1 MRKGEIDIITLGCSK
16 NLVDAERLMRQ
27 LELAGYRCVH
37 DSSMPKGEIAI
48 INTCG
53 FIGDAKEE
61 SIEMI
66 LQFAERKNKGK
77 LRKLYVM
84 GCLSQRYRE
93 ELPTEIPEVDK
104 WFGKFD
110 YMGIVDECTNERLKE
125 LPTDYSLEFKGKDYE
140 RTLTTPKH
148 YAYLKIA
155 EGCNR
160 YCSYCAIPLITGRFT
175 SRKMENILD
184 EVRWLVNEGVKEF
197 NVIAQD
203 LSSYGL
209 DLYGEHRLAQLID
222 EMAQIEGV
230 EWIRLHYAY
239 PTDFPYDILPV
250 MAKHSNVCKY
260 MDIALQHC
268 SSNVLEKMRRHIT
281 CEEQNAL
288 IERIRKEVPGI
299 CIRTTLLVG
308 HPGETQEDFDEL
320 CEWVKKMRRHITC
333 EEQNALIE
341 RIRKEV
347 PGICIRTT
355 LLVGHPGE
363 TQEDFDELCEWV
375 KKMRFDRM
383 GAFAYSEEEGTFA
396 ARHYTDDI
404 PQTEKERRV
413 DILMTL
419 QQSISS
425 EILSQMVGTKQ
436 RIVIDREEEEY
447 YIGRTQYD
455 SPEVDCEVLI
465 EKSKMENR
473 TSGTNELKIGEFYTV
488 NIIKSEDFDLYAK
501 L

>member
-27 LELAGYRCVH
+27 LELVGYRCVH
-37 DSSMPKGEIAI
+37 DSPQPKGEIAI

-66 LQFAERKNKGK
+66 LQFADCKNRGK

-84 GCLSQRYRE
+84 GCLSQRYAK
-93 ELPTEIPEVDK
+93 ELPTEIPEVDG

-110 YMGIVDECTNERLKE
+110 YLGIVNEVQEARGERLE
-125 LPTDYSLEFKGKDYE
+125 VRGEDYE
-140 RTLTTPKH
+140 RTLTTPSH

-160 YCSYCAIPLITGRFT
+160 YCSYCAIPLITGKFT
-175 SRKMENILD
+175 SRAIEDILE
-184 EVRWLVNEGVKEF
+184 EVKWLVSKGVKEL

-209 DLYGEHRLAQLID
+209 DLYGEHRLAELLD
-222 EMAQIEGV
+222 KMAQIEGV
-230 EWIRLHYAY
+230 MWIRIHYTY

-250 MAKHSNVCKY
+250 MAKHSNICKY

-268 SSNVLEKMRRHIT
+268 SDNMLKLMRRHIT
-281 CEEQNAL
+281 RKEQDAL
-288 IERIRKEVPGI
+288 IARIRQEVPGI
-299 CIRTTLLVG
+299 CLRTTLLVG
-308 HPGETQEDFDEL
+308 HPGETTEDFEEL
-320 CEWVKKMRRHITC
+320 CDWVKEMK
-333 EEQNALIE
+333 
-341 RIRKEV
+341 
-347 PGICIRTT
+347 
-355 LLVGHPGE
+355 
-363 TQEDFDELCEWV
+363 
-375 KKMRFDRM
+375 FDRL
-383 GAFAYSEEEGTFA
+383 GAFAYSEEEGTYA
-396 ARHYTDDI
+396 ARHYQDVI
-404 PQTEKERRV
+404 PQAEKERRV
-413 DILMTL
+413 DTIMTI
-419 QQSISS
+419 QQAISA
-425 EILSQMVGTKQ
+425 EKLSQMVGTEQ
-436 RIVIDREEEEY
+436 LVIIDRKEHDY

-465 EKSKMENR
+465 LHDENNPL
-473 TSGTNELKIGEFYTV
+473 TIGELYKV
-488 NIIKSEDFDLYAK
+488 NIIKSEDFDLYAS

>member
-27 LELAGYRCVH
+27 LELVGYRCVH
-37 DSSMPKGEIAI
+37 DSAMPKGEIAI

-110 YMGIVDECTNERLKE
+110 YLGIVDELKGERSKV
-125 LPTDYSLEFKGKDYE
+125 KGVEYE

-175 SRKMENILD
+175 SRTMEDILN
-184 EVRWLVNEGVKEF
+184 EVRWLVSEGVREF

-222 EMAQIEGV
+222 EMAKIEGV

-250 MAKHSNVCKY
+250 MAKHPNVCKY

-268 SSNVLEKMRRHIT
+268 SSNVLDKMRRHIT

-288 IERIRKEVPGI
+288 INRIREEVPGI

-308 HPGETQEDFDEL
+308 HPGETEDDFNEL
-320 CEWVKKMRRHITC
+320 CEWVK
-333 EEQNALIE
+333 Q
-341 RIRKEV
+341 
-347 PGICIRTT
+347 
-355 LLVGHPGE
+355 
-363 TQEDFDELCEWV
+363 
-375 KKMRFDRM
+375 MRFDRM

-396 ARHYTDDI
+396 ARHYSDDI
-404 PQTEKERRV
+404 PQEEKERRV
-413 DILMTL
+413 DTLMAL

-436 RIVIDREEEEY
+436 RIVIDREEQEY
-447 YIGRTQYD
+447 YVGRTQYD

-465 EKSKMENR
+465 DKAEK
-473 TSGTNELKIGEFYTV
+473 LQIGEFYVV

>member
-37 DSSMPKGEIAI
+37 DSATPKGEIAI

-66 LQFAERKNKGK
+66 LQFAERKSHRQ

-84 GCLSQRYRE
+84 GCLSQRYAK
-93 ELPTEIPEVDK
+93 ELPAEIPEVDG

-110 YMGIVDECTNERLKE
+110 YMGIVNEVAKE
-125 LPTDYSLEFKGKDYE
+125 NQLAQSKTYE
-140 RTLTTPKH
+140 RTLTTPSH
-148 YAYLKIA
+148 YTYLKIA

-160 YCSYCAIPLITGRFT
+160 YCSYCAIPLITGKFT
-175 SRKMENILD
+175 SRPKEEILD
-184 EVRWLVNEGVKEF
+184 EVRWLVAKGVKEF

-209 DLYGEHRLAQLID
+209 DLYGEHRLAELID
-222 EMAQIEGV
+222 AMAQIQGV

-250 MAKHSNVCKY
+250 MAKHPNVCKY

-268 SSNVLEKMRRHIT
+268 STDVLTKMRRHIT
-281 CEEQNAL
+281 REEQDAL
-288 IERIRKEVPGI
+288 IERIRQEVPGI

-308 HPGETQEDFDEL
+308 HPGETEEDFEEL
-320 CEWVKKMRRHITC
+320 CEWVQQMH
-333 EEQNALIE
+333 
-341 RIRKEV
+341 
-347 PGICIRTT
+347 
-355 LLVGHPGE
+355 
-363 TQEDFDELCEWV
+363 
-375 KKMRFDRM
+375 FDRM

-396 ARHYTDDI
+396 ARHYADDI
-404 PQTEKERRV
+404 PQEVKEQRV
-413 DILMTL
+413 ECLMAI
-419 QQSISS
+419 QQGISA
-425 EILSQMVGTKQ
+425 EILSQMVGSQQ
-436 RIVIDREEEEY
+436 RVVIDREEEAY
-447 YIGRTQYD
+447 YIGRTQFD

-465 EKSKMENR
+465 AKEENQL
-473 TSGTNELKIGEFYTV
+473 NIGEFYNVT
-488 NIIKSEDFDLYAK
+488 IIKSEDFDLYAR

>member
-1 MRKGEIDIITLGCSK
+1 VRKGEIDIITLGCSK
-16 NLVDAERLMRQ
+16 NLVDAERLMHQ
-27 LELAGYRCVH
+27 LQLVGYRCVH
-37 DSSMPKGEIAI
+37 DSATPRGEIAI

-66 LQFAERKNKGK
+66 LQFAERKTKGK

-84 GCLSQRYRE
+84 GCLSQRYAK
-93 ELPTEIPEVDK
+93 ELPAEIPEVDG

-110 YMGIVDECTNERLKE
+110 YLGIVEECAQFRER
-125 LPTDYSLEFKGKDYE
+125 PAGYSLETRGKDYE

-160 YCSYCAIPLITGRFT
+160 YCSYCAIPLITGKFT
-175 SRKMENILD
+175 SRPQEEIVD
-184 EVRWLVNEGVKEF
+184 EVRWLVSQGVKEF

-209 DLYGEHRLAQLID
+209 DLYGEHRLAQLVD
-222 EMAQIEGV
+222 EIAQVKGV
-230 EWIRLHYAY
+230 EWIRLHYTY
-239 PTDFPYDILPV
+239 PTDFPYDLLPV
-250 MAKHSNVCKY
+250 MAKHPNVCKY

-268 SSNVLEKMRRHIT
+268 SDNMLKKMHRHIT
-281 CEEQNAL
+281 REEQDAV
-288 IERIRKEVPGI
+288 ITRIRREVPGI

-308 HPGETQEDFDEL
+308 HPGETEQDFEEL
-320 CEWVKKMRRHITC
+320 CEWVKT
-333 EEQNALIE
+333 
-341 RIRKEV
+341 
-347 PGICIRTT
+347 
-355 LLVGHPGE
+355 
-363 TQEDFDELCEWV
+363 
-375 KKMRFDRM
+375 MRFDRM

-396 ARHYTDDI
+396 AKHYTDDI
-404 PQTEKERRV
+404 PHEEKERRV
-413 DILMTL
+413 ETIMAI
-419 QQSISS
+419 QQGISAD
-425 EILSQMVGTKQ
+425 ILSQMVGTQQ
-436 RIVIDREEEEY
+436 RVVIDREEQAY

-465 EKSKMENR
+465 AKENNR
-473 TSGTNELKIGEFYTV
+473 HLTIGEYYTV
-488 NIIKSEDFDLYAK
+488 TIIKSEDFDLYAS

>member
-37 DSSMPKGEIAI
+37 DSATPKGEIAI

-61 SIEMI
+61 SIDMI
-66 LQFAERKNKGK
+66 LQFAERKSHRQ

-84 GCLSQRYRE
+84 GCLSQRYAK
-93 ELPTEIPEVDK
+93 ELPAEIPEVDG

-110 YMGIVDECTNERLKE
+110 YMGIVNEVAKE
-125 LPTDYSLEFKGKDYE
+125 NQLAQSKTYE
-140 RTLTTPKH
+140 RTLTTPSH
-148 YAYLKIA
+148 YTYLKIA

-160 YCSYCAIPLITGRFT
+160 YCSYCAIPLITGKFT
-175 SRKMENILD
+175 SRPKEEILD
-184 EVRWLVNEGVKEF
+184 EVRWLVAQGVKEF

-209 DLYGEHRLAQLID
+209 DLYGEHRLAELID
-222 EMAQIEGV
+222 AMAQIQGV

-250 MAKHSNVCKY
+250 MAKHPNVCKY

-268 SSNVLEKMRRHIT
+268 SSNVLNKMRRHIT
-281 CEEQNAL
+281 REEQDAL
-288 IERIRKEVPGI
+288 IQRIRQEVPSI

-308 HPGETQEDFDEL
+308 HPGETEEDFEEL
-320 CEWVKKMRRHITC
+320 CEWV
-333 EEQNALIE
+333 E
-341 RIRKEV
+341 
-347 PGICIRTT
+347 
-355 LLVGHPGE
+355 
-363 TQEDFDELCEWV
+363 
-375 KKMRFDRM
+375 KMRFDRM

-396 ARHYTDDI
+396 ARHYADDI
-404 PQTEKERRV
+404 PQEVKEQRV
-413 DILMTL
+413 ERLMAI
-419 QQSISS
+419 QQGISA
-425 EILSQMVGTKQ
+425 EILSQMVGSQQ
-436 RIVIDREEEEY
+436 RIVIDREEEAY

-465 EKSKMENR
+465 AKEENQL
-473 TSGTNELKIGEFYTV
+473 NIGEFYNVT
-488 NIIKSEDFDLYAK
+488 IIKSEDFDLYAR

>member
-1 MRKGEIDIITLGCSK
+1 MKKGEIDIITLGCSK

-37 DSSMPKGEIAI
+37 DSANPKGEIAI

-66 LQFAERKNKGK
+66 LQFAERKTQGK

-93 ELPTEIPEVDK
+93 ELPAEIPEVDK

-110 YMGIVDECTNERLKE
+110 YMGIVEECASAQFRGR
-125 LPTDYSLEFKGKDYE
+125 PAGYSLKAKGSDYE

-160 YCSYCAIPLITGRFT
+160 YCSYCATPLITGRFT
-175 SRKMENILD
+175 SRKMEDVLD
-184 EVRWLVNEGVKEF
+184 EVRWLVGEGVKEF

-209 DLYGEHRLAQLID
+209 DLYGEHRLAQLVD

-230 EWIRLHYAY
+230 EWIRLHYTY
-239 PTDFPYDILPV
+239 PTDFPYDLLPV
-250 MAKHSNVCKY
+250 MAKHKNVCKY

-268 SSNVLEKMRRHIT
+268 SDNMLKKMHRHIT
-281 CEEQNAL
+281 REEQDAV
-288 IERIRKEVPGI
+288 IARIRREVPGI

-308 HPGETQEDFDEL
+308 HPGETEEDFYEL
-320 CEWVKKMRRHITC
+320 CEWVKEMKF
-333 EEQNALIE
+333 E
-341 RIRKEV
+341 
-347 PGICIRTT
+347 
-355 LLVGHPGE
+355 
-363 TQEDFDELCEWV
+363 
-375 KKMRFDRM
+375 RM

-396 ARHYTDDI
+396 AKHYKDDI
-404 PQTEKERRV
+404 PQEEKERRV
-413 DILMTL
+413 DTLMAI

-425 EILSQMVGTKQ
+425 EILRQIVGTRQ
-436 RIVIDREEEEY
+436 RVVIDREEEEY
-447 YIGRTQYD
+447 YVGRTQYD

-465 EKSKMENR
+465 EKSGIGDRGLGAQQLE
-473 TSGTNELKIGEFYTV
+473 TGYQTLKTGNYYDVT
-488 NIIKSEDFDLYAK
+488 IIKSEDFDLYAQ

>member
-37 DSSMPKGEIAI
+37 DSPQPEGEIAI

-66 LQFAERKNKGK
+66 LQFAERKNRGK
-77 LRKLYVM
+77 LGKLYVM
-84 GCLSQRYRE
+84 GCLSQRYAK
-93 ELPTEIPEVDK
+93 ELPAEIPEVDG

-110 YMGIVDECTNERLKE
+110 YLGIVKE
-125 LPTDYSLEFKGKDYE
+125 LKPTPNPSLEGREFGEDYE
-140 RTLTTPKH
+140 RMLTTPSH

-160 YCSYCAIPLITGRFT
+160 YCSYCAIPLITGKFT
-175 SRKMENILD
+175 SRTIEEILE
-184 EVRWLVNEGVKEF
+184 EVKWLVGKGVKEF

-209 DLYGEHRLAQLID
+209 DIYGEHRLAELLD
-222 EMAQIEGV
+222 RMAQVEGV
-230 EWIRLHYAY
+230 EWIRIHYTY

-250 MAKHSNVCKY
+250 MAKHSNICKY

-268 SSNVLEKMRRHIT
+268 SDNMLKLMRRRIT
-281 CEEQNAL
+281 REEQDAL
-288 IERIRKEVPGI
+288 IARIRKEVPGI
-299 CIRTTLLVG
+299 CLRTTLLVG
-308 HPGETQEDFDEL
+308 HPGETEEDFNEL
-320 CEWVKKMRRHITC
+320 CEWVKEMK
-333 EEQNALIE
+333 
-341 RIRKEV
+341 
-347 PGICIRTT
+347 
-355 LLVGHPGE
+355 
-363 TQEDFDELCEWV
+363 
-375 KKMRFDRM
+375 FDRL
-383 GAFAYSEEEGTFA
+383 GAFAYSEEEGTYA
-396 ARHYTDDI
+396 AKHYKDDI
-404 PQTEKERRV
+404 PQDEKDRRV
-413 DILMTL
+413 DTIMAL
-419 QQSISS
+419 QQTISS
-425 EILSQMVGTKQ
+425 EILSQMVGTQQ
-436 RIVIDREEEEY
+436 RVVIDREEADY

-465 EKSKMENR
+465 AKGGDKAMRRKVKGEGK
-473 TSGTNELKIGEFYTV
+473 LKIGEFYTV
-488 NIIKSEDFDLYAK
+488 NIIKSEDFDLYAS

>member
-1 MRKGEIDIITLGCSK
+1 MRKNEIDIITLGCSK

-37 DSSMPKGEIAI
+37 DSANPKGEIAI

-61 SIEMI
+61 SIDII
-66 LQFAERKNKGK
+66 LQFAERKTKGK

-93 ELPTEIPEVDK
+93 ELPAEIPEVDK

-110 YMGIVDECTNERLKE
+110 YMGIVNEVKGERLKVKGE
-125 LPTDYSLEFKGKDYE
+125 RLEVKGKDYE
-140 RTLTTPKH
+140 RKLTTPKH

-160 YCSYCAIPLITGRFT
+160 YCSYCAIPLITGKFT
-175 SRKMENILD
+175 SRPIEEILD
-184 EVRWLVNEGVKEF
+184 EVRWLVGEGVKEF

-209 DLYGEHRLAQLID
+209 DLYGEHRLAQLVD
-222 EMAQIEGV
+222 EMAQIAGV
-230 EWIRLHYAY
+230 EWIRLHYTY
-239 PTDFPYDILPV
+239 PTDFPYDLLPV
-250 MAKHSNVCKY
+250 MAKHENVCKY

-268 SSNVLEKMRRHIT
+268 SDNMLRKMHRHIT
-281 CEEQNAL
+281 REEQDKVIA
-288 IERIRKEVPGI
+288 RIRKEVPGI

-308 HPGETQEDFDEL
+308 HPGETEEDFNEL
-320 CEWVKKMRRHITC
+320 CEWVKEMKF
-333 EEQNALIE
+333 E
-341 RIRKEV
+341 R
-347 PGICIRTT
+347 
-355 LLVGHPGE
+355 L
-363 TQEDFDELCEWV
+363 
-375 KKMRFDRM
+375 

-396 ARHYTDDI
+396 AKHYKDDI
-404 PQTEKERRV
+404 PQEEKERRV
-413 DILMTL
+413 DTLMAI

-436 RIVIDREEEEY
+436 RVVIDREEDAY
-447 YIGRTQYD
+447 YVGRTQYD
-455 SPEVDCEVLI
+455 TPEVDCEVLI
-465 EKSKMENR
+465 EKEGIGER
-473 TSGTNELKIGEFYTV
+473 VSGIGYRVSESGERKLKIGEYYEVT
-488 NIIKSEDFDLYAK
+488 IIKSEDFDLYAQ